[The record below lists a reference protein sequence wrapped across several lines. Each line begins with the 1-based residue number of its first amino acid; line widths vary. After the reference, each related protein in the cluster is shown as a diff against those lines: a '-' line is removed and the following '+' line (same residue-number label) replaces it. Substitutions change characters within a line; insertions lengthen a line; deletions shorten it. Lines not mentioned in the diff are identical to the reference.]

1 MPDTNIS
8 RAATG
13 DNKTTFDSENNKY
26 SVDLATTDAATG
38 QKETEYQ
45 NAHAAQWLGYYKT
58 IPELKAAIDAKATWT
73 VGKGFEADPLT
84 TFYCDRIRGFG
95 VDTFN
100 TILENCIRTYHIYGD
115 SFCEIIRDT
124 EGMLINLKV
133 LDPGTIKIIANA
145 QGKIIRYEQT
155 SKAKDGKL
163 KKYNPDK
170 IFHLAKNRVA
180 DEIHGTSIIPAM
192 EWIILARNEAMEDY
206 KKLLHRNIFPVR
218 IWHLDTDNEEK
229 ITAFK
234 AKVSTSKYQGED
246 IFIPKGA
253 VETEIA
259 AVPANATLDP
269 KVWIEQL
276 NKYFFE
282 ACGTPK
288 IVIGNA
294 ADFTESAVKIVYLAW
309 EQTIE
314 EEQLYIEEQVGMQLG
329 LEIELTFPATLQNEL
344 LSDQAKDGTMQQQLN
359 QPAQYTAGK
368 GG

>member
-8 RAATG
+8 SADTG
-13 DNKTTFDSENNKY
+13 DNATTFVDY
-26 SVDLATTDAATG
+26 SVDTAVTDAATG
-38 QKETEYQ
+38 QKETEWT
-45 NAHAAQWLGYYKT
+45 NAKAAQYLGYYKT

-73 VGKGFEADPLT
+73 VGKGFKADPLT
-84 TFYCDRIRGFG
+84 TFYCDSIRGFG

-100 TILENCIRTYHIYGD
+100 TILENCVRSYHIYGD
-115 SFCEIIRDT
+115 SFCEIIRNT

-145 QGKIIRYEQT
+145 EGKIIRYEQT
-155 SKAKDGKL
+155 SKGKNSKTRKIQPKD
-163 KKYNPDK
+163 

-192 EWIILARNEAMEDY
+192 EWIILARNEAMDDY
-206 KKLLHRNIFPVR
+206 RKLLHRNIYPVR
-218 IWHLDTDNEEK
+218 IWHLDTDNKTK
-229 ITAFK
+229 IASFK
-234 AKVSTSKYQGED
+234 TKVANSKYNGED

-259 AVPANATLDP
+259 AVPANSTLDP
-269 KVWIEQL
+269 KAWIEQL

-294 ADFTESAVKIVYLAW
+294 ADFTESSVKIVYLAW
-309 EQTIE
+309 EQTVE
-314 EEQLYIEEQVGMQLG
+314 EEQLYIEEQVGQQLG
-329 LEIELTFPATLQNEL
+329 LEIELEFPATLQNEL
-344 LSDQAKDGTMQQQLN
+344 LSDTAKDGTLQQNMN
-359 QPAQYTAGK
+359 QPSQTQITPAEAGR
-368 GG
+368 